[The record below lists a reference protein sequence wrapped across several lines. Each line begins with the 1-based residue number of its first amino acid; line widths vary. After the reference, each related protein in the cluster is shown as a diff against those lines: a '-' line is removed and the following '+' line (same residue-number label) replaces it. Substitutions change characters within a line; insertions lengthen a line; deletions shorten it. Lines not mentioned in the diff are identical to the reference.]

1 MKAAS
6 LSWQKLG
13 CLLPDTSSWLET
25 TVTLGVKNFHPLMS
39 RALYMSYSCLCW
51 KSNLSIWR
59 RGQPQLW
66 LSNRISYWSLA
77 STDNW
82 GIVTGLSVGLPFS
95 SLGLVAKSCPTFT
108 TPWTIALQA
117 PLFMG
122 FSRQEYCGGFA
133 ISFSNCLPG
142 LPQLSFCSLR
152 ADIFPLHFCFI
163 QEIPVRENES
173 MTLWHIEHRHPTAG
187 HKPLSRAV
195 LTVGCTLKL
204 SVGSM

>member
-6 LSWQKLG
+6 LSWEKLG

-108 TPWTIALQA
+108 TPWTVARQA
-117 PLFMG
+117 PLPVK
-122 FSRQEYCGGFA
+122 FSKHDYWSGLPFPFPGDLPNSG
-133 ISFSNCLPG
+133 IKPG
-142 LPQLSFCSLR
+142 L
-152 ADIFPLHFCFI
+152 IFY
-163 QEIPVRENES
+163 
-173 MTLWHIEHRHPTAG
+173 
-187 HKPLSRAV
+187 PLSPQVSLFPRRLLRV
-195 LTVGCTLKL
+195 
-204 SVGSM
+204 